1 MARLQ
6 ELMKITLDAKQVREA
21 CELYV
26 AKRID
31 TTIEV
36 ADAIVPADLTIM
48 VTVSKRRAP
57 RKVKVAP

>member
-31 TTIEV
+31 TMTEV
-36 ADAIVPADLTIM
+36 ADAIVPADMSIM
-48 VTVSKRRAP
+48 VTVSKKRAP
-57 RKVKVAP
+57 RKIRAAT